1 MSCSEAASARAAAL
15 VTAGSGESTTQNLI
29 PLGIAI
35 GLSASIVINLSQN
48 FVARGWGK
56 RVWTTAFA
64 IACASNFIAFS
75 FAPGSILSPLE
86 GAQFV
91 TNLVFNMA
99 VGNRALLHPPG
110 GSFGLLNPM
119 RITPYGWKTIF
130 GTVSVVVGVVLPV
143 LGGSGVAPAVFDEE
157 AILCFWQKSGT
168 IVYLSVLAGVALLA
182 GVVFRV
188 LRAAR
193 WPEGVQLPP
202 GARAG
207 DLRYVPSARQ
217 KEIDKLVIRKIWR
230 ENGCDTKKKLKAG
243 AAEVERYR
251 TEVRKKTMDGR
262 WYSLAA
268 YALFATIVGGF
279 AVIQAKVISEL
290 IEVLIQEGFDIMSR
304 ALIWITS
311 VLVAVLFV
319 AWLQML
325 ANAPLIFPQVAAIP
339 TIQGGYII
347 FASIGPGV
355 FLEELAQLD
364 GTGRLYFWGG
374 MASIAVGIALMIASG
389 PPPAPFY
396 QATFWMGEDH
406 LSRDENTGLWEVNAD
421 SPDLPENLE
430 HMHDAVDDSE
440 DAREASNKLKLFRQQ
455 RPVSVRVQA
464 DSRALVGAELLP
476 LLSL

>member
-15 VTAGSGESTTQNLI
+15 GPAGSGESDTQNLI

-35 GLSASIVINLSQN
+35 GLSASIVINLAQN
-48 FVARGWGK
+48 FVARGWAV

-64 IACASNFIAFS
+64 IACASNFVAFS

-99 VGNRALLHPPG
+99 IGNRALLDPVG
-110 GSFGLLNPM
+110 ESRGLLNPM
-119 RITPYGWKTIF
+119 RITIYGWKTIF
-130 GTVSVVVGVVLPV
+130 GTAFVVVGVILPV

-157 AILCFWQKSGT
+157 AILCFWKKPGT
-168 IVYLSVLAGVALLA
+168 IVYLSVLTGVALLA

-188 LRAAR
+188 LRAVR

-202 GARAG
+202 GVKPG
-207 DLRYVPSARQ
+207 DYRYVRSQHQ
-217 KEIDKLVIRKIWR
+217 KEIDNLAIRKIWR
-230 ENGCDTKKKLKAG
+230 DNEQHLKAG
-243 AAEVERYR
+243 ADEVERYR
-251 TEVRKKTMDGR
+251 TAVRLENLDGR

-268 YALFATIVGGF
+268 YALFATIIGGF

-290 IEVLIQEGFDIMSR
+290 IEVLIQEGFDIMAR

-319 AWLQML
+319 VWLQLL

-339 TIQGGYII
+339 TLQGGYII
-347 FASIGPGV
+347 FASTGPGI

-406 LSRDENTGLWEVNAD
+406 LSRDEKTGLYEVNAD
-421 SPDLPENLE
+421 SPDLPKNLE
-430 HMHDAVDDSE
+430 HMYDPAENSE
-440 DAREASNKLKLFRQQ
+440 DAREASNKLEMFRRQ
-455 RPVSVRVQA
+455 RPERAQA
-464 DSRALVGAELLP
+464 NSNALVGAELLP